1 MGVLTLT
8 NLIPTIYEAM
18 DVVSREQTGFIRNV
32 TVDSNA
38 ARAAVG
44 QPVLSPVVG
53 PMVAE
58 NLTVGNVPADTPNQT
73 INNVSITIN
82 KSRSVPFG
90 ITGEENRGLNN
101 AGTTEIVNRDRIAQ
115 AIRTLANEV
124 EQDLGALHVSSCR
137 AIGTAA
143 GTPFGTAGN
152 LTDFAGARRVMEEN
166 GAPLSDLK
174 MVLGSTSLERLRG
187 VQNTLF
193 RVNEAGTDELLRT
206 GVVGNVQGF
215 GVAWSPGVRA
225 AVPVGTGAAY
235 VTSVAALSVGQTA
248 IPLITGSGTVLAGD
262 IITIANDPNQY
273 VVATG
278 IAAPGTIN
286 IAEPGLRVAQ
296 ASASR
301 AVTIVAATTRNM
313 FFHKGALQLA
323 ARAPAMPDGGDMADD
338 VMLITD
344 PVSGIGY
351 EFCVYKG
358 KRQIRWEVNLSW
370 GVAAV
375 QPRHMGLLIGA

>member
-8 NLIPTIYEAM
+8 NLIPTIYEAF
-18 DVVSREQTGFIRNV
+18 DTVSREQTGFIRNV
-32 TVDSNA
+32 SIDGQAT
-38 ARAAVG
+38 RAAVG
-44 QPVLSPVVG
+44 QSVLSPVVG

-58 NLTVGNVPADTPNQT
+58 DLTVGNVPADTPNQT
-73 INNVSITIN
+73 INNVSITIT
-82 KSRSVPFG
+82 KQRSVPFG

-101 AGTTEIVNRDRIAQ
+101 AGTTQQINRDRIAQ

-124 EQDLGALHVSSCR
+124 EQDLGALHTR
-137 AIGTAA
+137 ASRANGTAA
-143 GTPFGTAGN
+143 GTPFGTAGV
-152 LTDFAGARRVMEEN
+152 LTDFASARRMMEEN
-166 GAPLSDLK
+166 GAPLTDLK

-187 VQNTLF
+187 VQSSLF

-206 GVVGNVQGF
+206 GVVGTIQGF
-215 GVAWSPGVRA
+215 GVAWSPAVRT
-225 AVPVGTGAAY
+225 AVPVGTGASY
-235 VTSVAALSVGQTA
+235 VTSVAALTVGQTS
-248 IPLITGSGTVLAGD
+248 IPIITGSGTVLAGD
-262 IITIANDPNQY
+262 IVTFANDPNQY

-278 IAAPGTIN
+278 VAAPGTIV

-301 AVTIVAATTRNM
+301 VMTITAATTRNM
-313 FFHKGALQLA
+313 FFHRGAMLLA

-338 VMLITD
+338 VMMITD

-351 EFCVYKG
+351 EFCVYRQ
-358 KRQIRWEVNLSW
+358 KRQIRWEVNLAW

>member
-8 NLIPTIYEAM
+8 SLIPTIYEAL
-18 DVVSREQTGFIRNV
+18 DIVSREQTGFLRNI
-32 TVDSNA
+32 TMDSNA
-38 ARAAVG
+38 ARAAVN
-44 QPVLSPVVG
+44 QSVLSPVVG

-58 NLTVGNVPADTPNQT
+58 NLTIGNVPADTPNQT
-73 INNVSITIN
+73 INNVSITMT
-82 KSRSVPFG
+82 KQRSVAFG
-90 ITGEENRGLNN
+90 ITGEENRGLNI
-101 AGTTEIVNRDRIAQ
+101 AGTTGTINRDRIAQ
-115 AIRTLANEV
+115 AIRAITGEMEADV
-124 EQDLGALHVSSCR
+124 GALHVSACR

-152 LTDFAGARRVMEEN
+152 LTDFAAARRIMEEN

-206 GVVGNVQGF
+206 GVVGTVQGF
-215 GVAWSPGVRA
+215 GVAWSPQVRQ
-225 AVPVGTGAAY
+225 AVAVGTGASY
-235 VTSVAALSVGQTA
+235 VTSVAALTVGQTS
-248 IPLITGSGTVLAGD
+248 IPIITGSGTVLAGD
-262 IITIANDPNQY
+262 IVTFANDSNQY

-278 IAAPGTIN
+278 VAGAGTIV

-301 AVTIVAATTRNM
+301 VMTIVAATTRNM
-313 FFHKGALQLA
+313 FFHKGALQIA
-323 ARAPAMPDGGDMADD
+323 VRAPAMPDGGDMADD
-338 VMLITD
+338 VTIITD
-344 PVSGIGY
+344 DVSGMAL
-351 EFCVYKG
+351 EFCIYKQ
-358 KRQIRWEVNLSW
+358 KRQVRYEVNAVW

>member
-1 MGVLTLT
+1 MGTLTLT

-32 TVDSNA
+32 TVDGQAS
-38 ARAAVG
+38 RAAVN
-44 QPVLSPVVG
+44 QSVLSPVVG
-53 PMVAE
+53 PMTAE

-73 INNVSITIN
+73 INNVSITITQ
-82 KSRSVPFG
+82 SRSVPFG

-101 AGTTEIVNRDRIAQ
+101 AGTTQQVNRDRIAQ

-124 EQDLGALHVSSCR
+124 EADLGALHTRASR

-152 LTDFAGARRVMEEN
+152 LSDFASARRMMEEN

-187 VQNTLF
+187 VQSTLF
-193 RVNEAGTDELLRT
+193 RVNEAGSDELLRT
-206 GVVGNVQGF
+206 GNVGTVQGF
-215 GVAWSPGVRA
+215 GVAWSPQVRA
-225 AVPVGTGAAY
+225 AVTVGTGSGY
-235 VTSVAALSVGQTA
+235 TTSVATLSVGQTS
-248 IPLITGSGTVLAGD
+248 IPVITGSGTILAGD

-278 IAAPGTIN
+278 VSAPGTIT

-296 ASASR
+296 ASGAR
-301 AVTIVAATTRNM
+301 NITIVAATTRNM
-313 FFHKGALQLA
+313 FFHRGAMVLA

-338 VMLITD
+338 VMMITD
-344 PVSGIGY
+344 PVSGIAY
-351 EFCVYKG
+351 EFCVYRQ
-358 KRQIRWEVNLSW
+358 KRQIRWEVNLAW

>member
-1 MGVLTLT
+1 MGTLTLT
-8 NLIPTIYEAM
+8 SLIPTIYEAM
-18 DVVSREQTGFIRNV
+18 DTVSREQTGFIRNV
-32 TVDSNA
+32 TIDSNA

-44 QPVLSPVVG
+44 QSVLSPVVG

-73 INNVSITIN
+73 IANVSITIN

-101 AGTTEIVNRDRIAQ
+101 AGTTAQINRDRIAQ
-115 AIRTLANEV
+115 AIRTLSAEV
-124 EQDLGALHVSSCR
+124 EADLGALHVSASR
-137 AIGTAA
+137 AYGTAT
-143 GTPFGTAGN
+143 GTPFGTAAN
-152 LTDFAGARRVMEEN
+152 LTDFAAARRIMEEN

-187 VQNTLF
+187 VQSTLF
-193 RVNEAGTDELLRT
+193 KVNESGSDELLRT
-206 GVVGNVQGF
+206 GTVGTVQGF
-215 GVAWSPGVRA
+215 GVAWSPQVRT
-225 AVPVGTGAAY
+225 AVTVGTGTSY
-235 VTSVAALSVGQTA
+235 VTSVAALTVGQTA
-248 IPLITGSGTVLAGD
+248 IPIITGSGTVLAGD
-262 IITIANDPNQY
+262 IVTFANDTNQY

-278 IAAPGTIN
+278 VAAPGTIN
-286 IAEPGLRVAQ
+286 IAEPGLKVAQ

-301 AVTIVAATTRNM
+301 VMTIVAATTRNM
-313 FFHKGALQLA
+313 FFHRGALQLA

-338 VMLITD
+338 VMMIAD
-344 PVSGIGY
+344 PVSGINY
-351 EFCVYKG
+351 EFAVYKQ

>member
-8 NLIPTIYEAM
+8 GLIPTIYAAM
-18 DVVSREQTGFIRNV
+18 DQVSREQTGFIRSV
-32 TVDSNA
+32 SIDANA

-44 QPVLSPVVG
+44 QAVMSPVVG

-58 NLTVGNVPADTPNQT
+58 DLTPGNVPADTPNQT
-73 INNVSITIN
+73 INNVQVTVT

-90 ITGEENRGLNN
+90 ITGEENRGLNS
-101 AGTTEIVNRDRIAQ
+101 AGTTELVNQQRIAQ

-124 EQDLGALHVSSCR
+124 EADLGALHTRASR

-152 LTDFAGARRVMEEN
+152 LTDFASARRLMEEN
-166 GAPLSDLK
+166 GAPLSDLR
-174 MVLGSTSLERLRG
+174 MVLGSTSVERLRG

-193 RVNEAGTDELLRT
+193 RVNEAGSDELLRT
-206 GVVGNVQGF
+206 GTIGTVQGF
-215 GVAWSPGVRA
+215 GVAWSPQVRA
-225 AVPVGTGAAY
+225 AVPVGTGTSYTTSAA
-235 VTSVAALSVGQTA
+235 TLSVGQTS
-248 IPLITGSGTVLAGD
+248 IPVITGSGTILAGD

-278 IAAPGTIN
+278 VSAPGTIVLQ
-286 IAEPGLRVAQ
+286 EPGIRVAQ
-296 ASASR
+296 ASGAR
-301 AVTIVAATTRNM
+301 NITIVAATTRNM
-313 FFHKGALQLA
+313 FFHRGAIVLA
-323 ARAPAMPDGGDMADD
+323 ARAPAMPDGGDSADD
-338 VMLITD
+338 VLTITD
-344 PVSGIGY
+344 PVSGIAF
-351 EFCVYKG
+351 EFCVYRQ
-358 KRQIRWEVNLSW
+358 KRQTRWEVNLAW